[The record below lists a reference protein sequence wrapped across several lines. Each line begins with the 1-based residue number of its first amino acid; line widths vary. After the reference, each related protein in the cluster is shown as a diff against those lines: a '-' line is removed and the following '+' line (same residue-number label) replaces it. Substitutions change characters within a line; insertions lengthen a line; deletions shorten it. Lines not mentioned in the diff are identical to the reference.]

1 MGERGDLAGFVVGA
15 VVAPEVVVV
24 ERLQVGVDGDDAG
37 AGGVERDGGDL
48 VAVDVG
54 FGEDL
59 ARGADEGVHLVGV
72 GLRGVVGVFAAA
84 VERVL
89 GGGGAEAAAAAV
101 EQGYADAEGSEVY
114 SSYDGHSF
122 FLVLGA
128 G

>member
-1 MGERGDLAGFVVGA
+1 MGA

-24 ERLQVGVDGDDAG
+24 EGLEGGVDGDDAG
-37 AGGVERDGGDL
+37 AGGVECYGGDV
-48 VAVDVG
+48 VAVDVV

-59 ARGADEGVHLVGV
+59 AGGADEGLHLVGV
-72 GLRGVVGVFAAA
+72 GLCGVVGVFAAA

-89 GGGGAEAAAAAV
+89 GGGGADAAAGAV
-101 EQGYADAEGSEVY
+101 EEGYSDAEGSEVY

-128 G
+128 GQEIVYFACF